1 MSPRNEPLLWLQ
13 LVAIGAIPLEL
24 QLLRLMLAGSDLG
37 PVPSVERLL
46 CWGIAVVAP
55 GVLLWKRPVDWGSL
69 LLVRQPFKERTSWQR
84 KISHCQD
91 HLLLKLAS
99 AAGAVLL
106 LALFWWIDRSSLLI
120 ADLSPLKD
128 GHRLQSL
135 LIATPLLAVI
145 FWQWNQLVQSIWLLT
160 RSSIDLEQAIALS
173 DRQLEDSRSSFGL
186 NLLHLEALDWV
197 TADLNTT
204 NLDERKEPQQPIQTP
219 PPEPALEPEPELEEE
234 EEEEKEENQEAPSDH
249 EPNAALNSE
258 AEQLKRPHA
267 PDSRL
272 TRTVEPEQA
281 AEQND
286 STDLDPEVTENNS
299 VSSRDFEGHD
309 EQAKPAG
316 SEESE
321 PEQAP

>member
-24 QLLRLMLAGSDLG
+24 QLLRLILAGSDLG

-55 GVLLWKRPVDWGSL
+55 AVLLWRRPVDWGSL
-69 LLVRQPFKERTSWQR
+69 LLVRQPLTERTTWQR

-91 HLLLKLAS
+91 NLLLKVVG

-120 ADLSPLKD
+120 ADLSPLRS

-145 FWQWNQLVQSIWLLT
+145 FWQWHQLVQSIWLLT
-160 RSSIDLEQAIALS
+160 RPSMAIEGAIAMS
-173 DRQLEDSRSSFGL
+173 DRQLEDSRFSLGL
-186 NLLHLEALDWV
+186 GLLRLESLDWGS
-197 TADLNTT
+197 ADVNPSTV
-204 NLDERKEPQQPIQTP
+204 DKPKGPQKTVETPP
-219 PPEPALEPEPELEEE
+219 PPEPSIEQDEEDLSDSDANAL
-234 EEEEKEENQEAPSDH
+234 ND
-249 EPNAALNSE
+249 PNAEGLN
-258 AEQLKRPHA
+258 LPKA
-267 PDSRL
+267 PDSSL
-272 TRTVEPEQA
+272 SSAIEPEQA
-281 AEQND
+281 AKQND
-286 STDLDPEVTENNS
+286 STDLDPQVTDVNS
-299 VSSRDFEGHD
+299 VSSSDFECHD

-321 PEQAP
+321 PEQAPE

>member
-13 LVAIGAIPLEL
+13 LMAIGAIPLEL
-24 QLLRLMLAGSDLG
+24 QLLRLILAGSDLG

-55 GVLLWKRPVDWGSL
+55 AVLLWRRPVDWGSL
-69 LLVRQPFKERTSWQR
+69 LLVRQPLLGRTTLQR
-84 KISHCQD
+84 KISSCQD
-91 HLLLKLAS
+91 SLLLKLIG

-106 LALFWWIDRSSLLI
+106 LVLFWWIDRSSLLI
-120 ADLSPLKD
+120 ADFSPLRS

-145 FWQWNQLVQSIWLLT
+145 FWQWHQLVQSIWLLT
-160 RSSIDLEQAIALS
+160 RPSMAIEGAIAMS
-173 DRQLEDSRSSFGL
+173 DRQLEDSRCSLGLSLLRLETLDWDTADIITSTVDEPKEPQKTIETPLTPEPSIEQDEEDLSGSDANALNDPDAEGL
-186 NLLHLEALDWV
+186 NLP
-197 TADLNTT
+197 
-204 NLDERKEPQQPIQTP
+204 K
-219 PPEPALEPEPELEEE
+219 
-234 EEEEKEENQEAPSDH
+234 
-249 EPNAALNSE
+249 
-258 AEQLKRPHA
+258 A
-267 PDSRL
+267 PDSSL
-272 TRTVEPEQA
+272 SSAVEPEQA

-286 STDLDPEVTENNS
+286 SADLDPQVTDVNS
-299 VSSRDFEGHD
+299 VSSSDFERHD

>member
-24 QLLRLMLAGSDLG
+24 QLLRLILAGSDLG
-37 PVPSVERLL
+37 PVPSIERFL

-69 LLVRQPFKERTSWQR
+69 LLVRQPLKGRTTFQR
-84 KISHCQD
+84 KISHSQD
-91 HLLLKLAS
+91 NLLLKLAG
-99 AAGAVLL
+99 AAGAIFL

-120 ADLSPLKD
+120 ADLSPLRS

-160 RSSIDLEQAIALS
+160 RPSMAIEGAIAMS
-173 DRQLEDSRSSFGL
+173 DLQLEDSRFSLGL
-186 NLLHLEALDWV
+186 GLLRLETLDWDM
-197 TADLNTT
+197 ADVNTST
-204 NLDERKEPQQPIQTP
+204 VDEPKEPKKTIETTP
-219 PPEPALEPEPELEEE
+219 PPEPSIEQDEEDLSDSDSNAL
-234 EEEEKEENQEAPSDH
+234 ND
-249 EPNAALNSE
+249 PNAEGLN
-258 AEQLKRPHA
+258 LPNA
-267 PDSRL
+267 PDSSL
-272 TRTVEPEQA
+272 ASSIEPEQT
-281 AEQND
+281 AED
-286 STDLDPEVTENNS
+286 SNSADLDEQVTENNI
-299 VSSRDFEGHD
+299 VASSDSEGHH
-309 EQAKPAG
+309 EETKPSG

>member
-24 QLLRLMLAGSDLG
+24 QLLRLILAGSDLG
-37 PVPSVERLL
+37 PVPSIERFL

-69 LLVRQPFKERTSWQR
+69 LLVRQPLKGRTTFQR
-84 KISHCQD
+84 KISHSQD
-91 HLLLKLAS
+91 NLLLKLAG
-99 AAGAVLL
+99 AAGAIFL

-120 ADLSPLKD
+120 ADLSPLRS

-160 RSSIDLEQAIALS
+160 RPSMAIEGAIAMSDLQLENSRFSLGLGLLRLQSLDWQSQDRTKPAVDQQKQSSI
-173 DRQLEDSRSSFGL
+173 
-186 NLLHLEALDWV
+186 
-197 TADLNTT
+197 
-204 NLDERKEPQQPIQTP
+204 PIETITP
-219 PPEPALEPEPELEEE
+219 PDHSTEDVSEQDPNPSHDPEEL
-234 EEEEKEENQEAPSDH
+234 NPTT
-249 EPNAALNSE
+249 AA
-258 AEQLKRPHA
+258 
-267 PDSRL
+267 DSGL
-272 TRTVEPEQA
+272 ASSIEPEQA
-281 AEQND
+281 AEDSN
-286 STDLDPEVTENNS
+286 STDLDEQVTENNI
-299 VSSRDFEGHD
+299 VASSDSEGHH
-309 EQAKPAG
+309 EETKPSG

>member
-24 QLLRLMLAGSDLG
+24 QLLRLILAGSDLG

-55 GVLLWKRPVDWGSL
+55 AVLLWRRPVDWGSL
-69 LLVRQPFKERTSWQR
+69 LLVRQPLTGRTTWQR

-91 HLLLKLAS
+91 NLLLKVVG

-120 ADLSPLKD
+120 ADLSPLRS

-145 FWQWNQLVQSIWLLT
+145 FWQWHQLVQSIWLLT
-160 RSSIDLEQAIALS
+160 RPSMAIEGAIAMS
-173 DRQLEDSRSSFGL
+173 DQQLEDSRFSLGL
-186 NLLHLEALDWV
+186 GLLRLESLDWG
-197 TADLNTT
+197 TADVNPSTV
-204 NLDERKEPQQPIQTP
+204 DEPKEPQKTVETPP
-219 PPEPALEPEPELEEE
+219 PPEPSIEQDEEDLSDSDSNAL
-234 EEEEKEENQEAPSDH
+234 ND
-249 EPNAALNSE
+249 PNAEGLN
-258 AEQLKRPHA
+258 LPKA
-267 PDSRL
+267 PDSSL
-272 TRTVEPEQA
+272 SSAVEPEQA

-286 STDLDPEVTENNS
+286 SADLDPQVTDVNS
-299 VSSRDFEGHD
+299 VSSSDFECHD
-309 EQAKPAG
+309 EQTKPAG

>member
-13 LVAIGAIPLEL
+13 LLAIGAIPLEL
-24 QLLRLMLAGSDLG
+24 QLLRLILAGSDLG

-55 GVLLWKRPVDWGSL
+55 AVLLWRRPVDWGSL
-69 LLVRQPFKERTSWQR
+69 LLVRQPLTGRTTWQR

-91 HLLLKLAS
+91 NLLLKVVG

-120 ADLSPLKD
+120 ADLSPLRS

-145 FWQWNQLVQSIWLLT
+145 FWQWHQLVQSIWLLT
-160 RSSIDLEQAIALS
+160 RPSMAIEGAIAMS
-173 DRQLEDSRSSFGL
+173 DQQLEDSRFSLGLGLLRLESLDWHTADVNTSTVDEPMEPQKTIETPPPPEPSIEQDEEDLSDSDSSALNDPNAEGL
-186 NLLHLEALDWV
+186 NLL
-197 TADLNTT
+197 
-204 NLDERKEPQQPIQTP
+204 K
-219 PPEPALEPEPELEEE
+219 
-234 EEEEKEENQEAPSDH
+234 
-249 EPNAALNSE
+249 
-258 AEQLKRPHA
+258 A
-267 PDSRL
+267 PDSSL
-272 TRTVEPEQA
+272 SSAVEPEQA
-281 AEQND
+281 AKQND
-286 STDLDPEVTENNS
+286 SADLDPQVTDVNS
-299 VSSRDFEGHD
+299 VSSSDFECHD
-309 EQAKPAG
+309 EQTKPAG

>member
-24 QLLRLMLAGSDLG
+24 QLLRLILAGSDLG

-55 GVLLWKRPVDWGSL
+55 AVLLWRRPVDWGSL
-69 LLVRQPFKERTSWQR
+69 LLVRQPLTERTTWQR

-91 HLLLKLAS
+91 NLLLKVVG

-120 ADLSPLKD
+120 ADLSPLRS

-145 FWQWNQLVQSIWLLT
+145 FWQWHQLVQSIWLLT
-160 RSSIDLEQAIALS
+160 RPSMAIEGAIAMS
-173 DRQLEDSRSSFGL
+173 DQQLEDSRFSLGL
-186 NLLHLEALDWV
+186 GLLRLESLDWH
-197 TADLNTT
+197 TADVNTST
-204 NLDERKEPQQPIQTP
+204 VDEPMEPQKTIETPP
-219 PPEPALEPEPELEEE
+219 PPEPSIEQDEEDLSDSDSNAL
-234 EEEEKEENQEAPSDH
+234 ND
-249 EPNAALNSE
+249 PNAEGLN
-258 AEQLKRPHA
+258 LPKA
-267 PDSRL
+267 PDSSL
-272 TRTVEPEQA
+272 SSAVEPEQA

-286 STDLDPEVTENNS
+286 SADLDPQVTDVNS
-299 VSSRDFEGHD
+299 VSSSDFECHD
-309 EQAKPAG
+309 EQTKPAG

-321 PEQAP
+321 PEQAPE

>member
-24 QLLRLMLAGSDLG
+24 QLLRLILAGSDLG

-55 GVLLWKRPVDWGSL
+55 AVLLWRRPVDWGSL
-69 LLVRQPFKERTSWQR
+69 LLVRQPLTERTTWQR

-91 HLLLKLAS
+91 NLLLKVVG

-120 ADLSPLKD
+120 ADLSPLRS

-145 FWQWNQLVQSIWLLT
+145 FWQWHQLVQSIWLLT
-160 RSSIDLEQAIALS
+160 RPSMAIEGAIAMS
-173 DRQLEDSRSSFGL
+173 DRQLEDSRFSLGL
-186 NLLHLEALDWV
+186 GLLRLESLDWGS
-197 TADLNTT
+197 ADVNPSTV
-204 NLDERKEPQQPIQTP
+204 DEPKEPQKTVETPP
-219 PPEPALEPEPELEEE
+219 PPEPSIEKDEEDLSDADANAL
-234 EEEEKEENQEAPSDH
+234 ND
-249 EPNAALNSE
+249 PNAEGLN
-258 AEQLKRPHA
+258 LPKA
-267 PDSRL
+267 PDSSL
-272 TRTVEPEQA
+272 SSAIEPEQA
-281 AEQND
+281 AKQND
-286 STDLDPEVTENNS
+286 STDLDPQVTDVNS
-299 VSSRDFEGHD
+299 VSSSDFECHD

-321 PEQAP
+321 PEQAPE

>member
-1 MSPRNEPLLWLQ
+1 MSSRSEPLLWLQ

-24 QLLRLMLAGSDLG
+24 QLLRLILAGSDLG

-55 GVLLWKRPVDWGSL
+55 AVLLWRRPLDWGSL
-69 LLVRQPFKERTSWQR
+69 LLVRQPLTERTTWQR

-91 HLLLKLAS
+91 NLLLKVVG

-120 ADLSPLKD
+120 ADLSPLRS

-145 FWQWNQLVQSIWLLT
+145 FWQWHQLVQSIWLLT
-160 RSSIDLEQAIALS
+160 RPSMAIEGAIAMS
-173 DRQLEDSRSSFGL
+173 DRQLEDSRFSLGLGLLRLESLDWGSADVNPSTVDEPKEPQKTVETPPPAEPSIEQDEENLSGSDANALNDPNAEGL
-186 NLLHLEALDWV
+186 NLP
-197 TADLNTT
+197 
-204 NLDERKEPQQPIQTP
+204 K
-219 PPEPALEPEPELEEE
+219 
-234 EEEEKEENQEAPSDH
+234 
-249 EPNAALNSE
+249 
-258 AEQLKRPHA
+258 A
-267 PDSRL
+267 PDSSL
-272 TRTVEPEQA
+272 SSAVEPEQA
-281 AEQND
+281 AKQND
-286 STDLDPEVTENNS
+286 SADLDPQVTDVNS
-299 VSSRDFEGHD
+299 VSSSDFECHD

-321 PEQAP
+321 PEQAPE

>member
-24 QLLRLMLAGSDLG
+24 QLLRLILAGSDLG

-55 GVLLWKRPVDWGSL
+55 AVLLWRRPVDWGSL
-69 LLVRQPFKERTSWQR
+69 LLVRQPLTERTTWQR

-91 HLLLKLAS
+91 NLLLKVVG

-120 ADLSPLKD
+120 ADLSPLRS

-145 FWQWNQLVQSIWLLT
+145 FWQWHQLVQSIWLLT
-160 RSSIDLEQAIALS
+160 RPSMAIEGAIAMS
-173 DRQLEDSRSSFGL
+173 DRQLEDSRFSLGL
-186 NLLHLEALDWV
+186 GLLRLESLDWGS
-197 TADLNTT
+197 ADVNPSTV
-204 NLDERKEPQQPIQTP
+204 DEPKEPQKTVETPP
-219 PPEPALEPEPELEEE
+219 PPEPSIEQDEKDLSDSDANAL
-234 EEEEKEENQEAPSDH
+234 ND
-249 EPNAALNSE
+249 PNAEGLN
-258 AEQLKRPHA
+258 LPKA
-267 PDSRL
+267 PDSSL
-272 TRTVEPEQA
+272 SSAIEPEQA
-281 AEQND
+281 AKQND
-286 STDLDPEVTENNS
+286 STDLDPQVTDVNS
-299 VSSRDFEGHD
+299 VSSSDFECHD

-321 PEQAP
+321 PEQAPE

>member
-24 QLLRLMLAGSDLG
+24 QLLRLILAGSDLG

-55 GVLLWKRPVDWGSL
+55 AVLLWRRPVDWGSL
-69 LLVRQPFKERTSWQR
+69 LLVRQPLMERTTWQR

-91 HLLLKLAS
+91 NLLLKVVG

-120 ADLSPLKD
+120 ADLSPLRS

-145 FWQWNQLVQSIWLLT
+145 FWQWHQLVQSIWLLT
-160 RSSIDLEQAIALS
+160 RPSMAIEGAIAMS
-173 DRQLEDSRSSFGL
+173 DRQLEDSRFSLGL
-186 NLLHLEALDWV
+186 GLLRLESLDWGS
-197 TADLNTT
+197 ADVNPSTV
-204 NLDERKEPQQPIQTP
+204 DKPKGPQKTVETPP
-219 PPEPALEPEPELEEE
+219 PPEPSIEQDEKDLSDSDANAL
-234 EEEEKEENQEAPSDH
+234 ND
-249 EPNAALNSE
+249 PNAEGLN
-258 AEQLKRPHA
+258 LPKA
-267 PDSRL
+267 PDSSL
-272 TRTVEPEQA
+272 SSAIEPEQA
-281 AEQND
+281 AKQND
-286 STDLDPEVTENNS
+286 RTDLDPQVTDVNS
-299 VSSRDFEGHD
+299 VSSSDFECHD

-321 PEQAP
+321 PEQAPE

>member
-24 QLLRLMLAGSDLG
+24 QLLRLILAGSDLG

-55 GVLLWKRPVDWGSL
+55 AVLLWRRPVDWGSL
-69 LLVRQPFKERTSWQR
+69 LLVRQPLTGRTTWQR

-91 HLLLKLAS
+91 NLLLKVVG

-120 ADLSPLKD
+120 ADLSPLRS

-145 FWQWNQLVQSIWLLT
+145 FWQWHQLVQSIWLLT
-160 RSSIDLEQAIALS
+160 RPSMAIEGAIAMS
-173 DRQLEDSRSSFGL
+173 DRQLEDSRFSLGL
-186 NLLHLEALDWV
+186 GLLRLESLDWGS
-197 TADLNTT
+197 ADVNPSTV
-204 NLDERKEPQQPIQTP
+204 DEPKEPQKTVETPP
-219 PPEPALEPEPELEEE
+219 PPEPSIEQDEEDLSDSDANAL
-234 EEEEKEENQEAPSDH
+234 ND
-249 EPNAALNSE
+249 PNAEGLN
-258 AEQLKRPHA
+258 LPKA
-267 PDSRL
+267 PDSSL
-272 TRTVEPEQA
+272 SSAIEPEQA
-281 AEQND
+281 AKQND
-286 STDLDPEVTENNS
+286 STDLDPQVTDVNS
-299 VSSRDFEGHD
+299 VSSSDFECHD

-321 PEQAP
+321 PEQAPE

>member
-24 QLLRLMLAGSDLG
+24 QLLRLILAGSDLG

-55 GVLLWKRPVDWGSL
+55 AVLLWRRPVDWGSL
-69 LLVRQPFKERTSWQR
+69 LLVRQPLTERTTWQR

-91 HLLLKLAS
+91 NLLLKVVG

-120 ADLSPLKD
+120 ADLSPLRS

-145 FWQWNQLVQSIWLLT
+145 FWQWHQLVQSIWLLT
-160 RSSIDLEQAIALS
+160 RPSMAIEGAIAMS
-173 DRQLEDSRSSFGL
+173 DRQLEDSRFSLGL
-186 NLLHLEALDWV
+186 GLLRLESLDWGS
-197 TADLNTT
+197 ADVNPSTV
-204 NLDERKEPQQPIQTP
+204 DEPKEPQKTVETPP
-219 PPEPALEPEPELEEE
+219 PPEPSIEQDEEDLSGSDANAL
-234 EEEEKEENQEAPSDH
+234 ND
-249 EPNAALNSE
+249 PNAEGLN
-258 AEQLKRPHA
+258 LPKA
-267 PDSRL
+267 PDSSL
-272 TRTVEPEQA
+272 SSAVEPEQA
-281 AEQND
+281 AKQND
-286 STDLDPEVTENNS
+286 STDLDPQVTDVNS
-299 VSSRDFEGHD
+299 VSSSDFECHD

-321 PEQAP
+321 PEQAPE

>member
-24 QLLRLMLAGSDLG
+24 QLLRLILAGSDLG

-55 GVLLWKRPVDWGSL
+55 AVLLWRRPVDWGSL
-69 LLVRQPFKERTSWQR
+69 LLVRQPLTERTTWQR

-91 HLLLKLAS
+91 NLLLKVVG

-120 ADLSPLKD
+120 ADLSPLRS

-145 FWQWNQLVQSIWLLT
+145 FWQWHQLVQSIWLLT
-160 RSSIDLEQAIALS
+160 RPSMAIEGAIAMS
-173 DRQLEDSRSSFGL
+173 DRQLEDSRFSLGL
-186 NLLHLEALDWV
+186 GLLRLESLDWGS
-197 TADLNTT
+197 ADVNPSTV
-204 NLDERKEPQQPIQTP
+204 DEPKEPQKTVETPP
-219 PPEPALEPEPELEEE
+219 PPEPTIEQDEGDLSDSDANAL
-234 EEEEKEENQEAPSDH
+234 ND
-249 EPNAALNSE
+249 PNAEGLN
-258 AEQLKRPHA
+258 LPKA
-267 PDSRL
+267 PDSSL
-272 TRTVEPEQA
+272 SSAIEPEQA
-281 AEQND
+281 AKQND
-286 STDLDPEVTENNS
+286 STDLDPQVTDVNS
-299 VSSRDFEGHD
+299 VSSSDFECHD

-321 PEQAP
+321 PEQAPE

>member
-24 QLLRLMLAGSDLG
+24 QLLRLILAGSDLG

-55 GVLLWKRPVDWGSL
+55 AVLLWRRPVDWGSL
-69 LLVRQPFKERTSWQR
+69 LLVRQPLTERTTWQR

-91 HLLLKLAS
+91 NLLLKVVG

-120 ADLSPLKD
+120 ADLSPLRS

-145 FWQWNQLVQSIWLLT
+145 FWQWHQLVQSIWLLT
-160 RSSIDLEQAIALS
+160 RPSMAIEGAIAMS
-173 DRQLEDSRSSFGL
+173 DRQLEDSRFSLGL
-186 NLLHLEALDWV
+186 GLLRLESLDWGS
-197 TADLNTT
+197 ADVNPSTV
-204 NLDERKEPQQPIQTP
+204 DEPKEPQKTVETPP
-219 PPEPALEPEPELEEE
+219 PPEPSIEQDEEDLSDSDANAL
-234 EEEEKEENQEAPSDH
+234 ND
-249 EPNAALNSE
+249 PNAEGLN
-258 AEQLKRPHA
+258 LPKA
-267 PDSRL
+267 PDSSL
-272 TRTVEPEQA
+272 SSAIEPEQA
-281 AEQND
+281 AKQND
-286 STDLDPEVTENNS
+286 STDLDPQVTDVNS
-299 VSSRDFEGHD
+299 VSSSDFECHD

-316 SEESE
+316 SEESD
-321 PEQAP
+321 PKQAPE

>member
-24 QLLRLMLAGSDLG
+24 QLLRLILAGSDLG

-55 GVLLWKRPVDWGSL
+55 AVLLWRRPVDWGSL
-69 LLVRQPFKERTSWQR
+69 LLVRQPLTERTTWQR

-91 HLLLKLAS
+91 NLLLKVVG

-120 ADLSPLKD
+120 ADLSPLRS

-145 FWQWNQLVQSIWLLT
+145 FWQWHQLVQSIWLLT
-160 RSSIDLEQAIALS
+160 RPSMAIEGAIAMS
-173 DRQLEDSRSSFGL
+173 DRQLEDSRFSLGL
-186 NLLHLEALDWV
+186 GLLRLESLDWGS
-197 TADLNTT
+197 ADVNPSTV
-204 NLDERKEPQQPIQTP
+204 DEPKEPQKTMETPP
-219 PPEPALEPEPELEEE
+219 PPEPSIEQDEEDLSG
-234 EEEEKEENQEAPSDH
+234 SDA
-249 EPNAALNSE
+249 NALNDPNSE
-258 AEQLKRPHA
+258 GLNLPKA
-267 PDSRL
+267 PDSIL
-272 TRTVEPEQA
+272 SSAVEPEQA
-281 AEQND
+281 AKQND
-286 STDLDPEVTENNS
+286 SADLDPQVTDVNS
-299 VSSRDFEGHD
+299 VSSSDFECHD

-321 PEQAP
+321 PEQAPE

>member
-24 QLLRLMLAGSDLG
+24 QLLRLILAGSDLG

-55 GVLLWKRPVDWGSL
+55 AVLLWRRPVDWGSL
-69 LLVRQPFKERTSWQR
+69 LLVRQPLTERTTWQR

-91 HLLLKLAS
+91 NLLLKVVG

-120 ADLSPLKD
+120 ADLSPLRS

-145 FWQWNQLVQSIWLLT
+145 FWQWHQLVQSIWLLT
-160 RSSIDLEQAIALS
+160 RPSMAIEGAIAMS
-173 DRQLEDSRSSFGL
+173 DQQLEDSRFSLGL
-186 NLLHLEALDWV
+186 GLLRLESLDWH
-197 TADLNTT
+197 TADVNTST
-204 NLDERKEPQQPIQTP
+204 VDEPMEPQKIIETPP
-219 PPEPALEPEPELEEE
+219 PPEPSIEQDEEDL
-234 EEEEKEENQEAPSDH
+234 SDSDS
-249 EPNAALNSE
+249 NALNSPNSE
-258 AEQLKRPHA
+258 ELNLRKA
-267 PDSRL
+267 PDSSL
-272 TRTVEPEQA
+272 SSAVEPEQA

-286 STDLDPEVTENNS
+286 SADLDPQVTEVNS
-299 VSSRDFEGHD
+299 VSSSDFECHD

-321 PEQAP
+321 PEQAPE

>member
-24 QLLRLMLAGSDLG
+24 QLLRLILAGSDLG

-55 GVLLWKRPVDWGSL
+55 AVLIWRRPVDWGSL
-69 LLVRQPFKERTSWQR
+69 LLVRQPLKKRTTWQR

-91 HLLLKLAS
+91 NLLLKVVG

-120 ADLSPLKD
+120 ADLSPLRS

-145 FWQWNQLVQSIWLLT
+145 FWQWHQLVQSIWLLT
-160 RSSIDLEQAIALS
+160 RPSMAIEGAIAMS
-173 DRQLEDSRSSFGL
+173 DRQLEDSRFSLGL
-186 NLLHLEALDWV
+186 GLLRLESLDWD
-197 TADLNTT
+197 TADVNTST
-204 NLDERKEPQQPIQTP
+204 VDKPKEPQKTIETPP
-219 PPEPALEPEPELEEE
+219 PPEPSIEQDEEDLSDSDSNAL
-234 EEEEKEENQEAPSDH
+234 ND
-249 EPNAALNSE
+249 PNAEGLN
-258 AEQLKRPHA
+258 LPKA
-267 PDSRL
+267 PDSSL
-272 TRTVEPEQA
+272 SSAVEPEQA
-281 AEQND
+281 AKQND
-286 STDLDPEVTENNS
+286 SADLDPQVTDVNS
-299 VSSRDFEGHD
+299 VSSSDFECHD

-321 PEQAP
+321 PEQAPE